1 MRSASSREEVA
12 EVVLILGVAGLLF
25 VWLATEAGWFG
36 LSSESVTELPV
47 EAMGVALIVLVAL
60 WLWRRRAKWH

>member
-1 MRSASSREEVA
+1 MII
-12 EVVLILGVAGLLF
+12 VLIVAGLLF

-36 LSSESVTELPV
+36 LGTDSVTELPV
-47 EAMGVALIVLVAL
+47 EMMGVALVVLCVL

>member
-1 MRSASSREEVA
+1 MFI
-12 EVVLILGVAGLLF
+12 VLIAAGLLF

-36 LSSESVTELPV
+36 LTTDSVTELPK
-47 EAMGVALIVLVAL
+47 EALGVALVVLLLL

>member
-1 MRSASSREEVA
+1 
-12 EVVLILGVAGLLF
+12 VVLVLLVAGLLF

-36 LSSESVTELPV
+36 LSSESVNDLP
-47 EAMGVALIVLVAL
+47 MGLMVAVLAVLLVA